1 MIKKPVNSKNMNKK
15 LSLHKED
22 KMKKSRNRL
31 QKMQN
36 FQKQERSV
44 ERIEPISENHKY
56 MLELIG
62 RRSNEKIPTNARGP
76 TQTQHP

>member
-31 QKMQN
+31 KKMQN
-36 FQKQERSV
+36 FQNKKEV
-44 ERIEPISENHKY
+44 
-56 MLELIG
+56 
-62 RRSNEKIPTNARGP
+62 
-76 TQTQHP
+76 

>member
-1 MIKKPVNSKNMNKK
+1 
-15 LSLHKED
+15 
-22 KMKKSRNRL
+22 
-31 QKMQN
+31 MQN

-76 TQTQHP
+76 TITQHP